1 MEIKQSHL
9 VIILVTVVG
18 IASLT
23 MFVIIDLQSQ
33 LESEQLSKE
42 QKAEEL
48 EAEQLSREQTQS
60 KLEAEQLSK
69 ALKEKELEQK
79 QAELLR
85 KQMELELQQLE
96 AKKREIEALARTN
109 PFVSGMVK
117 GTLNIYFEPV
127 PSYASDGVSEAVKET
142 SKLLDGYEIY
152 PMTLRVVSNPNDAD
166 IIIKWLKDFG
176 SPTLGHAIFKS
187 VIEVGLGEGNCF
199 VDWQAYNAETVH
211 KILWHEL
218 GHAFGFNHSTKSNNI
233 MYPTIEPQFSMDV
246 DTTIDIDE
254 GEYYTM
260 PFCKTGS
267 MNYYLSSDDQYNG
280 FYAYVIP
287 STTNPAQ
294 FLNGEGKYYPS
305 CSAEGAM
312 VSFGETCNVGIGDK
326 LIVYN
331 RNDLLK
337 FSSIRVNIQV
347 VDLNVMPQL
356 DFVWDLDFFE
366 YDSIWLAEVY
376 EMFH

>member
-1 MEIKQSHL
+1 
-9 VIILVTVVG
+9 
-18 IASLT
+18 
-23 MFVIIDLQSQ
+23 
-33 LESEQLSKE
+33 
-42 QKAEEL
+42 
-48 EAEQLSREQTQS
+48 
-60 KLEAEQLSK
+60 
-69 ALKEKELEQK
+69 
-79 QAELLR
+79 
-85 KQMELELQQLE
+85 
-96 AKKREIEALARTN
+96 
-109 PFVSGMVK
+109 
-117 GTLNIYFEPV
+117 
-127 PSYASDGVSEAVKET
+127 
-142 SKLLDGYEIY
+142 
-152 PMTLRVVSNPNDAD
+152 MTLRVVSNPNDAD

-199 VDWQAYNAETVH
+199 GDWQAYNAETVH

-233 MYPTIEPQFSMDV
+233 MYPTMEPQFSMDV

-267 MNYYLSSDDQYNG
+267 MNYYLTSDDQSNG
-280 FYAYVIP
+280 FYVYVIP
-287 STTNPAQ
+287 SATDPIK

-312 VSFGETCNVGIGDK
+312 VSFGETCNVVIGDK

-347 VDLNVMPQL
+347 TDLNKMPQL
-356 DFVWDLDFFE
+356 DFVWDSDVFE
-366 YDSIWLAEVY
+366 YDYVWLNEVY
-376 EMFH
+376 ELFH